1 MQLGTNVL
9 LPLTMLPWRKKMEDL
24 YPEYLRRQEK
34 YFASWQLA
42 GLNIYPCTKR
52 YRTECCNSHHQHV
65 PCIILRDKTI
75 LTCCY
80 HLICFWSENCCRQS
94 ADRRQQFSDQVLD
107 RRQQF
112 SDQIWTADSSFQ
124 TKFWTADSSFQTH
137 GSYLVFKLS
146 LWGQFSQK
154 PGMLR
159 IEWPIPLR
167 RARSELSYGPACQ
180 KGFTSPLRSN

>member
-1 MQLGTNVL
+1 MNIFLVWKL
-9 LPLTMLPWRKKMEDL
+9 L
-24 YPEYLRRQEK
+24 
-34 YFASWQLA
+34 
-42 GLNIYPCTKR
+42 
-52 YRTECCNSHHQHV
+52 
-65 PCIILRDKTI
+65 
-75 LTCCY
+75 
-80 HLICFWSENCCRQS
+80 S
-94 ADRRQQFSDQVLD
+94 AVRGPPTAVFRLSSGPPTAVFRSNLD

-112 SDQIWTADSSFQ
+112 SDQIWIADSSFQ
-124 TKFWTADSSFQTH
+124 TKFWIADSSFQTH

-180 KGFTSPLRSN
+180 KGFTSPLRPIFSKTRHVAHRVTYTTEKSSFRTIIWASMSKRVYFPFKANFLKNQACCA

>member
-1 MQLGTNVL
+1 MIKL
-9 LPLTMLPWRKKMEDL
+9 
-24 YPEYLRRQEK
+24 
-34 YFASWQLA
+34 SWPA
-42 GLNIYPCTKR
+42 VITW
-52 YRTECCNSHHQHV
+52 
-65 PCIILRDKTI
+65 
-75 LTCCY
+75 
-80 HLICFWSENCCRQS
+80 ICFWSENCCRQS
-94 ADRRQQFSDQVLD
+94 ADRRQQFSDRVLD

-112 SDQIWTADSSFQ
+112 SDQIWIADSSFQ
-124 TKFWTADSSFQTH
+124 TKFWIADSSFQTH

-180 KGFTSPLRSN
+180 KGFTSPLTTTKRMLVTLLNCDNRTKIPHTTRDKEDIIEEKKTSKTKKMIPVKGMHVTLLNWDNKKKITHATHGK

>member
-1 MQLGTNVL
+1 MNIFLVWKL
-9 LPLTMLPWRKKMEDL
+9 L
-24 YPEYLRRQEK
+24 
-34 YFASWQLA
+34 
-42 GLNIYPCTKR
+42 
-52 YRTECCNSHHQHV
+52 
-65 PCIILRDKTI
+65 
-75 LTCCY
+75 
-80 HLICFWSENCCRQS
+80 S
-94 ADRRQQFSDQVLD
+94 AVRGPPTAVFRPSSGPPTAVFRSNLD

-112 SDQIWTADSSFQ
+112 SDQIWIADSSFQ
-124 TKFWTADSSFQTH
+124 TKFWIADSSFQTH

-180 KGFTSPLRSN
+180 KGFTSPLNLSFSQIWLHPRLDWVGPPDCVRGCHIRPKCKLQMLTLIQLRCFWESWDKCLATVQWERKGGWYRNQT

>member
-1 MQLGTNVL
+1 ML
-9 LPLTMLPWRKKMEDL
+9 LVWKLL
-24 YPEYLRRQEK
+24 
-34 YFASWQLA
+34 
-42 GLNIYPCTKR
+42 
-52 YRTECCNSHHQHV
+52 
-65 PCIILRDKTI
+65 
-75 LTCCY
+75 
-80 HLICFWSENCCRQS
+80 S
-94 ADRRQQFSDQVLD
+94 AVRGPPTAVFRPSSGPPTAVFRSNLD

-112 SDQIWTADSSFQ
+112 SDQIWIADSSFQ
-124 TKFWTADSSFQTH
+124 TKFWIADSSFQTH

-180 KGFTSPLRSN
+180 NGFASPLNSYNTHTVDWIVALWSKERMLWKTKTKIDKSK